1 MSILVSRSQIMRHVS
16 LLILTIVLLNFAS
29 YASGQNIS
37 PLEPGKYFAVGI
49 EQGGKLISVTNHQV
63 ILQKQSFS
71 IVLFLKQP
79 DGILVNASLTPES
92 FESARTGRPLKEIQG
107 FTDLG
112 MAEDIFNPQAMLI
125 LASQSPHYWYYESD
139 ANHRFNEVKQE
150 QGVIICKRIVANLLY
165 RDTTREYVS
174 IRAIRENDLYV
185 VFMKTEWTQDFS
197 QQLEQ
202 QREYIHIQFR

>member
-1 MSILVSRSQIMRHVS
+1 MRHVS
-16 LLILTIVLLNFAS
+16 LLILTMVVLNFAS
-29 YASGQNIS
+29 HASSQNIS
-37 PLEPGKYFAVGI
+37 SLEPGKYFAVGI
-49 EQGGKLISVTNHQV
+49 EQGGKPLSVINHQV

-92 FESARTGRPLKEIQG
+92 FESARTGKPLKEIRG

-125 LASQSPHYWYYESD
+125 LASQSPHYWYYEND
-139 ANHRFNEVKQE
+139 ANHRFNEVTSE
-150 QGVIICKRIVANLLY
+150 QGMIICKRIVANLLY

-174 IRAIRENDLYV
+174 MRAIREHDLYL

-202 QREYIHIQFR
+202 QREYLHIRFQ

>member
-1 MSILVSRSQIMRHVS
+1 MRHVS
-16 LLILTIVLLNFAS
+16 LLILTMVLLNFAS
-29 YASGQNIS
+29 YTSGQNIS

-49 EQGGKLISVTNHQV
+49 EQGGKLIPVTNHQV
-63 ILQKQSFS
+63 SLQKQSFS

-79 DGILVNASLTPES
+79 DGILVNASLTAES
-92 FESARTGRPLKEIQG
+92 FEGARTGKPFKEIRG

-125 LASQSPHYWYYESD
+125 LAEQSPHYWYYESD
-139 ANHRFNEVKQE
+139 ANHRFNEVTRE

-174 IRAIRENDLYV
+174 MRDIRENDLYL

-202 QREYIHIQFR
+202 QREYLHIRFQ